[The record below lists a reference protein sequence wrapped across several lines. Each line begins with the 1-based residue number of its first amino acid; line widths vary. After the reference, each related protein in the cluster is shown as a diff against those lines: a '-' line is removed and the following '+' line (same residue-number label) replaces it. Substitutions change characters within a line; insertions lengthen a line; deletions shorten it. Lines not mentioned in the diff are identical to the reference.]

1 MKIISEKSV
10 LRGEVLIP
18 SSKSH
23 TIRAVTVSTLAQGKS
38 IIRHPLLSSDC
49 LAAVGA
55 GRHFGAKISLG
66 DVWEVEGVN
75 GAPRV
80 PENVVDVKNSGTTF
94 YFFMGTAALAKGAT
108 VLTGD
113 EQIVKRPAQPL
124 ITALSDLGAEVFST
138 RNNGLPPVVVKGPA
152 KGGKTRFGGLVS
164 QYVSSLLFNCP
175 LMEKDS
181 ELEIFDVREKPYVQ
195 MTLHWLDRYGIRYK
209 ASGDFAHFTIY
220 GGQSYQGLDVTVP
233 GDFSSGTFF
242 LVAGSI
248 SEADITL
255 LGLDMNDVQGDK
267 KIVMY
272 LQEMGARISQEKGK
286 IRVQGGALKGREFDL
301 GDTPDALP
309 AMAVAGCF
317 AEGKTILRN
326 AANARLKE
334 TDRIAVMAK
343 ELGTL
348 GAKVEE
354 LPDGLVIHRS
364 ELRGRPVRGY
374 DDHRVVMALAV
385 AGTAIPGRI
394 EVDSAEAVQVT
405 VPNFLELMKGLG
417 AKIWREE

>member
-1 MKIISEKSV
+1 
-10 LRGEVLIP
+10 L
-18 SSKSH
+18 
-23 TIRAVTVSTLAQGKS
+23 
-38 IIRHPLLSSDC
+38 
-49 LAAVGA
+49 
-55 GRHFGAKISLG
+55 GAKVSLG

-75 GAPRV
+75 GIPRV
-80 PENVVDVKNSGTTF
+80 PENVVDVKNSGTTL
-94 YFFMGTAALAKGAT
+94 YFFMGTAALTKGAT

-113 EQIVKRPAQPL
+113 EQIIRRTAQPL
-124 ITALSDLGAEVFST
+124 ITALNDLGAEVFST
-138 RNNGLPPVVVKGPA
+138 RNNGFPPVVVKGPA

-164 QYVSSLLFNCP
+164 QYISSLLIHCP

-181 ELEIFDVREKPYVQ
+181 ELEVFDVCEKPYIQ
-195 MTLHWLDRYGIRYK
+195 MTLSWLDRYGIWYK
-209 ASGDFAHFTIY
+209 ASDDFGHFTIH
-220 GGQSYQGLDVTVP
+220 GGQSYRGLDVTVP

-248 SEADITL
+248 GEADITL

-267 KIVMY
+267 QVVTY
-272 LQEMGARISQEKGK
+272 LQEMGARITHEKGR
-286 IRVQGGALKGREFDL
+286 IRVRGGTLKGREFDL

-326 AANARLKE
+326 ATNARMKE

-343 ELGTL
+343 ELTTL

-354 LPDGLVIHRS
+354 LPDGLVIHQS
-364 ELRGRPVRGY
+364 ELRGRAVQGY
-374 DDHRVVMALAV
+374 RDHRVVMALAV
-385 AGTAIPGRI
+385 AGTAVPGRL
-394 EVDSAEAVQVT
+394 EVNSAEAVQVT

-417 AKIWREE
+417 AKMCEEE

>member
-1 MKIISEKSV
+1 
-10 LRGEVLIP
+10 
-18 SSKSH
+18 
-23 TIRAVTVSTLAQGKS
+23 
-38 IIRHPLLSSDC
+38 
-49 LAAVGA
+49 
-55 GRHFGAKISLG
+55 
-66 DVWEVEGVN
+66 
-75 GAPRV
+75 
-80 PENVVDVKNSGTTF
+80 
-94 YFFMGTAALAKGAT
+94 
-108 VLTGD
+108 
-113 EQIVKRPAQPL
+113 
-124 ITALSDLGAEVFST
+124 
-138 RNNGLPPVVVKGPA
+138 
-152 KGGKTRFGGLVS
+152 
-164 QYVSSLLFNCP
+164 
-175 LMEKDS
+175 MEKDS

-209 ASGDFAHFTIY
+209 ASGDFAHFIIY

-248 SEADITL
+248 GEADITL

-272 LQEMGARISQEKGK
+272 LQEMGARITQEKGR

-364 ELRGRPVRGY
+364 ELRGRAVRGY
-374 DDHRVVMALAV
+374 RDHRVVMALAV

-405 VPNFLELMKGLG
+405 VPNFLELMKGIG